1 MAANSHLMAG
11 DQGASPPTQFAP
23 GNAEDRSTALQKA
36 TCLRGMLVCDRAYLS
51 HALLERL
58 YAQGL
63 QPIAPARKYRLVAL
77 DDNLLTRKRLV
88 IEIIADLRRKVLLIE
103 RSFLGRTTNFGATL
117 IGGLNA
123 CTWQARKTS
132 L

>member
-1 MAANSHLMAG
+1 MVANSHLMAG
-11 DQGASPPTQFAP
+11 DQGALPTIQFAK
-23 GNAEDRSTALQKA
+23 GSADDRRTALQKA
-36 TCLRGMLVCDRAYLS
+36 TCVWGTLVCDRDYLS
-51 HALLERL
+51 YALLERL
-58 YAQGL
+58 YPQGL
-63 QPIAPARKYRLVAL
+63 QPITPVRKYRLVAL

-103 RSFLGRTTNFGATL
+103 RSFLGRTTSFGATL